1 MLHTG
6 LLVDDLMGNLVA
18 DSVGRAY
25 SGKLKGQPRWGPI
38 KQSVPQV
45 QEENGEGEEEEE
57 HHQGSTDEKDNG
69 KDKSNGK
76 Q

>member
-1 MLHTG
+1 
-6 LLVDDLMGNLVA
+6 MGGLVA
-18 DSVGRAY
+18 ESVGRAY
-25 SGKLKGQPRWGPI
+25 SGKLNRNQRWGPA

-57 HHQGSTDEKDNG
+57 ESSKGGSE
-69 KDKSNGK
+69 

>member
-1 MLHTG
+1 
-6 LLVDDLMGNLVA
+6 MGNLVA

-45 QEENGEGEEEEE
+45 QEENGEGEEGEE
-57 HHQGSTDEKDNG
+57 HHEGSGHDEDNG